1 VANLV
6 PRIFCES
13 WAATITTIQ
22 MICAGVQSNGV
33 QRSGLMSPLFQI
45 SVPFQMASMPLRSVH
60 RPFLQAHPTWYAFD
74 QQNIVE
80 MHLVA
85 KQWKQMGYFLIAVKF
100 ANQASCFVA
109 RIIARHVY
117 RKT

>member
-1 VANLV
+1 
-6 PRIFCES
+6 
-13 WAATITTIQ
+13 
-22 MICAGVQSNGV
+22 
-33 QRSGLMSPLFQI
+33 
-45 SVPFQMASMPLRSVH
+45 MASMPLRSVH

-85 KQWKQMGYFLIAVKF
+85 KQWKQMGYFLIGESCRTSSQDFLYTKSISNTYVIVAVKF